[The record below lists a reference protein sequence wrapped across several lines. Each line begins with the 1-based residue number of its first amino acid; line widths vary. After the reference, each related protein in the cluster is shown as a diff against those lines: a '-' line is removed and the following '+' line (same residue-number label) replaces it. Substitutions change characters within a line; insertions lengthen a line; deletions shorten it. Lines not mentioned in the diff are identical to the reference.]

1 MTSDSLKTCLHLTI
15 LIEAEVLTIDFDFLS
30 VLGCTCGVSLS
41 ILSACLLS
49 FALLEEVP
57 VGIVVVAKI
66 LSTVD
71 LVPACCS

>member
-1 MTSDSLKTCLHLTI
+1 MVCNSLQTCLHLTI

-30 VLGCTCGVSLS
+30 VLGCTCRVSLS

-57 VGIVVVAKI
+57 VCIVLAVKI
-66 LSTVD
+66 RCTVD
-71 LVPACCS
+71 LVPAC